1 MARSGL
7 SKSQVKSTRAQLIA
21 EGRYPSVD
29 AVRLAL
35 GNTGSKSTIHKYLKE
50 LDNEDGDGAA
60 PRDDSARQLHELV
73 EQLADKLH
81 LQAEQR
87 MRALRTEYEQAIQHK
102 EGELRELR
110 AQVDGLQR
118 KLRQVEDSA
127 PPRPL
132 DGEAARTGGFGLF
145 GKLLQNS
152 RSGRGHSPFSA
163 MLAAGRSIMFERD
176 ALPPALKLNN

>member
-50 LDNEDGDGAA
+50 LDNEDGEGAA

-87 MRALRTEYEQAIQHK
+87 MRALRAEYEQAMQHK
-102 EGELRELR
+102 EHELQALR
-110 AQVDGLQR
+110 ARVDALQR
-118 KLRQVEDSA
+118 QLDERAA
-127 PPRPL
+127 PQRL
-132 DGEAARTGGFGLF
+132 DGEAARKGGFGLF
-145 GKLLQNS
+145 GKLLQNN

-176 ALPPALKLNN
+176 ALAPALKLNN

>member
-50 LDNEDGDGAA
+50 LEMEDGDGAA

-87 MRALRTEYEQAIQHK
+87 MRALRAEYEQAMQHK
-102 EGELRELR
+102 ERQLQELR
-110 AQVDGLQR
+110 AEVDGLQR
-118 KLRQVEDSA
+118 KLRVLEDGV

-132 DGEAARTGGFGLF
+132 DGEGARKGGLGLF
-145 GKLLQNS
+145 GKLLQNN

-176 ALPPALKLNN
+176 ELAPALKLNN